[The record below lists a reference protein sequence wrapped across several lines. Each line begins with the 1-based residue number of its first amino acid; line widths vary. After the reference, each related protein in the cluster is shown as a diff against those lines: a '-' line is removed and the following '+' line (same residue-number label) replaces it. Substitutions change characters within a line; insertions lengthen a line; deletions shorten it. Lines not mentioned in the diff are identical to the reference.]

1 MSLNPQKIITD
12 ITTLAAGRPVCLAYS
27 GGVDSHVLLHLLATA
42 KPPQLTQ
49 LRAVHI
55 NHGLNKAADQWAQ
68 HCADVTSKLDMPFSH
83 IDVDVQNIDE
93 LGMEA
98 AARKARY
105 QALSNELLP
114 DEVLLTAQHQHDQ
127 AETLLLQL
135 FRGAGPLGLS
145 AMWPESQSHGMT
157 IIRPL
162 LDVSKQDILD
172 YAELHQLHWV
182 DDPSNENTD
191 INRNYLRQEIWP
203 LLQQRWP
210 ALEKTISRSASHCQE
225 TSLLLAQLAEQDRE
239 QCQLQQNGHLSITAV
254 KKLPVERQR
263 NLLRFMIETAGYELP
278 STAILQRI
286 IEDVICAAEDKTPIV
301 SWSDVE
307 VRRYR
312 DDLYVQPSTDSE
324 SPPIEINFTGPA
336 ELVLSEDCT
345 LKWQLTSGD
354 GMKIS
359 VLNGDLTMRYR
370 QGGEKIR
377 LRGHSQHKSL
387 KQLFQEW
394 SVPPWKRT
402 TIPLFFVGT
411 ELVAV
416 VGYGYAEHYAA
427 ETGEKGW
434 LPYLTADLR
443 PDLD

>member
-1 MSLNPQKIITD
+1 MALNPQKIITE
-12 ITTLAAGRPVCLAYS
+12 ITTLAAGRSVCLAYS
-27 GGVDSHVLLHLLATA
+27 GGVDSHVLLHLLATTQH
-42 KPPQLTQ
+42 PQLTQ
-49 LRAVHI
+49 IRAVHI
-55 NHGLNKAADQWAQ
+55 NHGLNTAAGEWAE
-68 HCADVTSKLDMPFSH
+68 HCADVTEKIGVPFSS
-83 IDVDVQNIDE
+83 INVDVKHIE
-93 LGMEA
+93 HLGMEA

-105 QALSNELLP
+105 KALSKELSP
-114 DEVLLTAQHQHDQ
+114 DDVLVTAQHQHDQ

-145 AMWPESQSHGMT
+145 AMWPESQSHNMT

-162 LDVSKQDILD
+162 LGVSKQDIID
-172 YAELHQLHWV
+172 YAELHQLSWI

-191 INRNYLRQEIWP
+191 INRNYLRQTVWP
-203 LLQQRWP
+203 VLQERWP
-210 ALEKTISRSASHCQE
+210 SLEKTIARSAMHCQE
-225 TSLLLAQLAEQDRE
+225 TSLLLAQLAEQDRDL
-239 QCQLQQNGHLSITAV
+239 CQSQSEDLSIAAV
-254 KKLPVERQR
+254 KRLPVERQR
-263 NLLRFMIETAGYELP
+263 NLLRFMIEVAGYELP

-286 IEDVICAAEDKTPIV
+286 IEDVINAAEDKMPV
-301 SWSDVE
+301 VRWSDVE

-312 DDLYVQPSTDSE
+312 DALYVQASTNPE
-324 SPPIEINFTGPA
+324 SSSTEINFTGPA
-336 ELVLSEDCT
+336 ELVLSEGCT
-345 LKWQLTSGD
+345 VKWQLTSGD
-354 GMKIS
+354 GLKIS
-359 VLNGDLTMRYR
+359 VLNGDLTLRYR

-377 LRGHSQHKSL
+377 LRGHPQHKSL

-394 SVPPWKRT
+394 SVPPWKRS

-434 LPYLTADLR
+434 LPYLHGDFQ